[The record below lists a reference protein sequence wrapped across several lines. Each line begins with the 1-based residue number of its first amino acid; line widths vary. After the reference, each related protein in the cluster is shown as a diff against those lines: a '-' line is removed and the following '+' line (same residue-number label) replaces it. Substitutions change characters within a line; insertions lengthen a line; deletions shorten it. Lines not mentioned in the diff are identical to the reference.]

1 MAQWLIFNSEYTFEV
16 EYDEYDMS
24 GKWEYMVVV
33 KDETLASFDNM
44 EDVIDF
50 IGKTDF
56 DFYIVE

>member
-1 MAQWLIFNSEYTFEV
+1 M

>member
-1 MAQWLIFNSEYTFEV
+1 M

-24 GKWEYMVVV
+24 EKWEYMVVV